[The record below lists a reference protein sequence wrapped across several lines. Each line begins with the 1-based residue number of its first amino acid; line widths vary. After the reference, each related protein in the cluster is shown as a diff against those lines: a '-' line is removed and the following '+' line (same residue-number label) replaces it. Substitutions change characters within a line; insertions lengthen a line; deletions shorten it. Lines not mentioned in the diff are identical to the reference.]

1 MRLDV
6 YVEWYTTVWCH
17 TYWIQLID
25 TETLHIISS
34 TSNNTNESWRSP
46 YLKKRVQNWLLDL
59 RWNFCLSKGFLKE
72 SKIWTTLR
80 GPNISQLGKATS
92 SWTSKVPVLG
102 GYVRSQEGSYW
113 NSKHWNTSNWAIQYL
128 EWLMAGPVEPNKLL
142 DLDRKTSE
150 FSGNKICMADLDHAG
165 MLCPLLFPLKWFH
178 GTILLKHW
186 WKMNKINQPWK
197 DWICDSPHLGGL
209 S

>member
-1 MRLDV
+1 MRLD
-6 YVEWYTTVWCH
+6 ECMSRD
-17 TYWIQLID
+17 IQPFDVIPIESSWLILKHF
-25 TETLHIISS
+25 TLFRQPPIIP
-34 TSNNTNESWRSP
+34 TNRGGV
-46 YLKKRVQNWLLDL
+46 LIKKRVQNWPLDL

-72 SKIWTTLR
+72 PKIWTTLR
-80 GPNISQLGKATS
+80 GPNISQLAKATS

-113 NSKHWNTSNWAIQYL
+113 NSKHWNTSNWAIEYL

-142 DLDRKTSE
+142 DLDRKTSQ
-150 FSGNKICMADLDHAG
+150 FSGNKICMADLDHDW